1 MSAAIKAAAVW
12 IVTGEKYVPW
22 ALASAATFH
31 AHHREMPLIWL
42 ASEGAAR
49 KANEL
54 VPDWLRGSLDVRVAA
69 HKAEPD
75 REASRRLK
83 VEARRL
89 MEGDFFQIDADVLLA
104 RPLQGADF
112 EKVGVLAAAPNRETF
127 GEFREDPGNRWS
139 HDLFSKAGWKWP
151 NAYFNTGFI
160 FWRDNT
166 QAREFSE
173 RWERARE
180 EFTSKVGM
188 VVDQPAFNRAAD
200 ETQWVSRLE
209 SRYNAPVNTLPQTAK
224 VATVYHYYFSEAM
237 PWAIRCTSLS
247 SLAEKFETQDERA
260 LELVRSFCTSPK
272 PFVGWGAH
280 EKQYL
285 LSGQLRNFLERK
297 LRVGADHFR
306 KSIRNRQKGMHA

>member
-1 MSAAIKAAAVW
+1 MSAVIKAAAVW

-31 AHHREMPLIWL
+31 AHHREMPLVWL
-42 ASEGAAR
+42 ASESAVR
-49 KANEL
+49 KADQLLPE
-54 VPDWLRGSLDVRVAA
+54 WLRGSLDVRVAA
-69 HKAEPD
+69 HSGEPD

-89 MEGDFFQIDADVLLA
+89 IDGDFFQVDADVLLA
-104 RPLQGADF
+104 LPLQSADF

-127 GEFREDPGNRWS
+127 GEFREDPDNRWA
-139 HDLFSKAGWKWP
+139 HELFNKAGWNWP
-151 NAYFNTGFI
+151 GSYFNTGFI
-160 FWRDNT
+160 FWRDNA

-209 SRYNAPVNTLPQTAK
+209 SRYNAPVNTLPRLARG
-224 VATVYHYYFSEAM
+224 ASCYHYYAQEEVDGAFRNTTLGFLAGRFSLKRADTREAVESF
-237 PWAIRCTSLS
+237 A
-247 SLAEKFETQDERA
+247 
-260 LELVRSFCTSPK
+260 RSPQ
-272 PFVGWGAH
+272 PFVGWGANS
-280 EKQYL
+280 EQYRL
-285 LSGQLRNFLERK
+285 AGQWWNYLERK
-297 LRVGADHFR
+297 MRVGWDRAKR
-306 KSIRNRQKGMHA
+306 GKAAKLR

>member
-1 MSAAIKAAAVW
+1 MSPAIKAAAVW

-22 ALASAATFH
+22 AMASAATFH
-31 AHHREMPLIWL
+31 VHHPEMPLIWL

-69 HKAEPD
+69 HSGEPE

-89 MEGDFFQIDADVLLA
+89 IEGDFFQIDADVLLA
-104 RPLQGADF
+104 RPLQSADF

-127 GEFREDPGNRWS
+127 GEFREDPDNRWA
-139 HDLFSKAGWKWP
+139 HELFNKAGWNWP
-151 NAYFNTGFI
+151 GSYFNTGFI
-160 FWRDNT
+160 FWRDNA
-166 QAREFSE
+166 QAREFSA

-188 VVDQPAFNRAAD
+188 VVDQPAFNRIAD
-200 ETQWVSRLE
+200 ETQWVNRLD
-209 SRYNAPVNTLPQTAK
+209 SCYNAPVMTLPQLARG
-224 VATVYHYYFSEAM
+224 ARCYHYYAQEEADG
-237 PWAIRCTSLS
+237 AFRTTAVGN
-247 SLAEKFETQDERA
+247 LADKFAKKDPETREAVEQFAKTPE
-260 LELVRSFCTSPK
+260 

-280 EKQYL
+280 SEQYRRA
-285 LSGQLRNFLERK
+285 GQWRNYLERK
-297 LRVGADHFR
+297 LRVGWDRAKR
-306 KSIRNRQKGMHA
+306 RLKAET